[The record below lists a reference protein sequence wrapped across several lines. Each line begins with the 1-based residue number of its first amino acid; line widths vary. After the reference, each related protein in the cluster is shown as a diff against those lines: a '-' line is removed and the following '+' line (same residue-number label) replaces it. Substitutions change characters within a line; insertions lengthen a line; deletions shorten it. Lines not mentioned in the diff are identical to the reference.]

1 MTAAV
6 SPALH
11 WHGVSRRTGRR
22 IVVGIAT
29 LVTILGMVLLLAC
42 WRTDMA
48 IESDMGTASAE
59 VLSAGHLRSSI
70 SFATPDGVT
79 HNPPAGVLYPTG
91 LTAGQFIEVEYDK
104 SDPDSVRVKGRD
116 ASVAVVPV
124 GSVVLAVWCVGGVV
138 LLELRR
144 RDRKADRRVASHG

>member
-1 MTAAV
+1 VTAPV
-6 SPALH
+6 PPALH
-11 WHGVSRRTGRR
+11 WHGISRRAGRR

-29 LVTILGMVLLLAC
+29 VVTILGIVLLAAC

-79 HNPPAGVLYPTG
+79 RNPPTGVLYPTG
-91 LTAGQFIEVEYDK
+91 LTAGQFIEVEYDR
-104 SDPDSVRVKGRD
+104 SDPDTVRVKGRD
-116 ASVAVVPV
+116 AAVAVVPV
-124 GSVVLAVWCVGGVV
+124 GSVVLATWAVGALV

-144 RDRKADRRVASHG
+144 RGRKAGRRVASHA